1 MRLWLTALVLL
12 AGCGGLSGLSLST
25 GVPGSDGASPA
36 RDAAAVDGALPRP
49 DAPRWPDQR
58 VVPDRSSCLPIPAW
72 QVEGYYEGSWKGV
85 WKCPGQSGTSVG
97 GTLSFKL
104 YAQTGPDSFG
114 VAGDM
119 SGTVSPGLP
128 FGTMI
133 SGTMGCTALSA
144 DLPEIIVGSGAIL
157 TKLTGALVGTFQA
170 SPQGFPAGQWKAA
183 EPGGKCQASGA
194 WYAYRK

>member
-1 MRLWLTALVLL
+1 MRLSLIPLLVL
-12 AGCGGLSGLSLST
+12 AGCGGRSGLGLPS
-25 GVPGSDGASPA
+25 GVPPVADGISPA
-36 RDAAAVDGALPRP
+36 RDASVDGPLLRP

-58 VVPDRSSCLPIPAW
+58 VAPDWWSCLPIPAT
-72 QVEGYYEGSWKGV
+72 QVEGYYEGAWKGV
-85 WKCPGQSGTSVG
+85 WKCPGQPGASLG

-104 YAQTGPDSFG
+104 YAGSPDSFA

-144 DLPEIIVGSGAIL
+144 DLPEIIVGSGAVL
-157 TKLTGALVGTFQA
+157 TKLTGALVGTFQT
-170 SPQGFPAGQWKAA
+170 SPQGFPSGQWKAA
-183 EPGGKCQASGA
+183 EPGGKCQASGS
-194 WYAYRK
+194 WTAYRK